1 MGWLQK
7 AKEESAAVVDNPM
20 TACGSLGPNLTLGA
34 VVLVVVII
42 LYLIVNVVRN
52 WNERVNELFHG
63 IHGNEFADW

>member
-52 WNERVNELFHG
+52 
-63 IHGNEFADW
+63 